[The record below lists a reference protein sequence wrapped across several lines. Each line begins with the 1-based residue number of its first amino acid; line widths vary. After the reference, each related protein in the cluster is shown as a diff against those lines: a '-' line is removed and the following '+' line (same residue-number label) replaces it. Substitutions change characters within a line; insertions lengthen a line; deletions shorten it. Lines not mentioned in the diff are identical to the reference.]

1 MGTIGSW
8 GRFKWAIKQNSI
20 KSFTDLSMK
29 AGSDLDTSSKKKTDY
44 VKRKNGQPREISF
57 TVILNA
63 NTGCKVK
70 SDLDVL
76 LNNAQNGL
84 ADYLY
89 IGGKKNKK
97 KKLMMTAASAKKF
110 IIGPKGQFV
119 YAEVDVTLKQAQS
132 NGGGSKK
139 KGKSGSKGRK
149 GSRKQS
155 VRSSYTGSSGS
166 SSSSSSSSRFHTVYG
181 ANERR
186 NRRRH
191 KTSSAIST
199 ISRIT
204 SAVTNAQRNRRRSG
218 SNKVVNFSKG
228 NKRRTSGMTM

>member
-20 KSFTDLSMK
+20 RSFTDLSMK
-29 AGSDLDTSSKKKTDY
+29 AGSDLDTSKKKKTDY

-89 IGGKKNKK
+89 IGGKKVFS

-110 IIGPKGQFV
+110 TIGPKGQFV

-132 NGGGSKK
+132 SGGSSKK
-139 KGKSGSKGRK
+139 KGKSGTKGRK
-149 GSRKQS
+149 GSRKRS
-155 VRSSYTGSSGS
+155 VRGSYTGSSGS
-166 SSSSSSSSRFHTVYG
+166 SGSSSSSGSRRFGTVYG

-186 NRRRH
+186 ARKQRTGTAYSYIAKRRR
-191 KTSSAIST
+191 
-199 ISRIT
+199 
-204 SAVTNAQRNRRRSG
+204 AVTYTQTHRRRS
-218 SNKVVNFSKG
+218 SPFSVNLSQG
-228 NKRRTSGMTM
+228 NRKISGQVM